1 MIEIYIEIF
10 AEYGLLLILTLVVIK
25 TLAFFL
31 MGSKKLTYKN
41 YLYFSENNMRN
52 TKDPIKKR
60 KKIFQNILSLTIFF
74 LIILLVITFLMGAL
88 YRTPPPS

>member
-25 TLAFFL
+25 TLAFFT